1 MDEHRNGGERDRM
14 VGDDGSFRAAAERAF
29 SRLGEEVK
37 LDTDRPARTGF
48 SENGPRPDTPWPCRL
63 GPVWSTPHSD
73 HLAHHLP
80 VGRWWCSWSLGL
92 QTVREGAQAGMIR

>member
-1 MDEHRNGGERDRM
+1 MDEHRNGGECNRV

-48 SENGPRPDTPWPCRL
+48 FSFVFLSFILISIFMPP
-63 GPVWSTPHSD
+63 S
-73 HLAHHLP
+73 
-80 VGRWWCSWSLGL
+80 
-92 QTVREGAQAGMIR
+92 